1 MQTEG
6 KELVDK
12 GRKRIETEV
21 DGQNKSTEVVG
32 GDGIKSSGERL
43 AVETVTKEEKQR
55 EHRRL
60 GDGKA

>member
-60 GDGKA
+60 GDGKT